1 MQPWSEFRQA
11 WGRIPSTR
19 EPVHAVDPLAIHQT
33 HHRLQA
39 MTPADNHT
47 RWLAGSN
54 FVLRWIQRV
63 GHRPACEERAMMKL
77 RPNCNWMTRMVALGF
92 LVSTPIG
99 CAVAEEP
106 TIDSSSTEAAS
117 DETGTIYLPEG
128 YPETIM
134 FPAGSKLVSA
144 SGGQPPEYETRNYN
158 VTAETDLPVEN
169 VVEFY
174 EGMLAKKGFDIL
186 EVEKGN
192 ATLIRFGAP
201 GLDDASVLIMD
212 MYGEGTTT
220 FTISLL
226 MEPEPE

>member
-1 MQPWSEFRQA
+1 
-11 WGRIPSTR
+11 
-19 EPVHAVDPLAIHQT
+19 
-33 HHRLQA
+33 
-39 MTPADNHT
+39 
-47 RWLAGSN
+47 
-54 FVLRWIQRV
+54 
-63 GHRPACEERAMMKL
+63 MMKL
-77 RPNCNWMTRMVALGF
+77 RPNRNWMTKMMALGF
-92 LVSTPIG
+92 LVGTPIG
-99 CAVAEEP
+99 YAVTEEP
-106 TIDSSSTEAAS
+106 SIDASSTEAAS

-144 SGGQPPEYETRNYN
+144 SGGQPPEYEIRNYN
-158 VTAETDLPVEN
+158 VTAETDLPVES

>member
-1 MQPWSEFRQA
+1 MKQ
-11 WGRIPSTR
+11 
-19 EPVHAVDPLAIHQT
+19 IHCA
-33 HHRLQA
+33 RS
-39 MTPADNHT
+39 
-47 RWLAGSN
+47 W
-54 FVLRWIQRV
+54 V
-63 GHRPACEERAMMKL
+63 
-77 RPNCNWMTRMVALGF
+77 TRMVALGF
-92 LVSTPIG
+92 LVSAPIG
-99 CAVAEEP
+99 CAMAEAP
-106 TIDSSSTEAAS
+106 TEDTGSAETAS
-117 DETGTIYLPEG
+117 DETGSIYLPEG

-134 FPAGSKLVSA
+134 FPTGTRLIAA
-144 SGGQPPEYETRNYN
+144 CGGQPPEYETRNYN
-158 VTAETDLPVEN
+158 VTGETDLPVES

-174 EGMLAKKGFDIL
+174 TGMLAKKGFDIL

>member
-1 MQPWSEFRQA
+1 M
-11 WGRIPSTR
+11 I
-19 EPVHAVDPLAIHQT
+19 
-33 HHRLQA
+33 
-39 MTPADNHT
+39 
-47 RWLAGSN
+47 
-54 FVLRWIQRV
+54 
-63 GHRPACEERAMMKL
+63 MMKL
-77 RPNCNWMTRMVALGF
+77 LPNRNWMTKMMALGF
-92 LVSTPIG
+92 LVGTPIG
-99 CAVAEEP
+99 CAMAEAP
-106 TIDSSSTEAAS
+106 TGDTGSPDSAS
-117 DETGTIYLPEG
+117 DEIGTIYLPEG

-134 FPAGSKLVSA
+134 FPAGTRLIST

-158 VTAETDLPVEN
+158 VTAETDLPVGS
-169 VVEFY
+169 VIEFY

-220 FTISLL
+220 FTISLI